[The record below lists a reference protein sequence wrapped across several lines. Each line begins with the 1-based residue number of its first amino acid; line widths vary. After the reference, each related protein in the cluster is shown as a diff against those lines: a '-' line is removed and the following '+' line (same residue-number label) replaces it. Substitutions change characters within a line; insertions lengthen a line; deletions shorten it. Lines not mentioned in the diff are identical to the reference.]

1 MRPLIIANWKA
12 NLAPGEEVAL
22 AADILAALRAARSTV
37 LSGSDAPQLSLAP
50 SSAGLVAVAS
60 LVQRTGLELQI
71 GITAQDCSAAGT
83 GPHTGELPAAH
94 LVGIASAVLVGHSE
108 RRGSGDGIAGE
119 GDALIGKKLAQVAAA
134 GLRPILCVGDATASA
149 NREARVT
156 RVLEQCHGAFAS
168 AALIGWSAARLL
180 EAGLVIAYEPIWAI
194 GSGVPATPEDA
205 QAVAFG
211 LRNGLHA
218 PQLPV
223 LYGGSVDARNAT
235 GWFADVATA
244 SHLDGLL
251 VGGASL
257 NASELVA
264 IVEAVAS
271 RRRGGE

>member
-22 AADILAALRAARSTV
+22 ATDTLAALRALGVTV
-37 LSGSDAPQLSLAP
+37 LNGSDAPQLSLAP

-60 LVQRTGLELQI
+60 LIQRTALELQI

-108 RRGSGDGIAGE
+108 RRATGDGIKGE

-134 GLRPILCVGDATASA
+134 GLRPILCVGDAQASA
-149 NREARVT
+149 TLEDRVA
-156 RVLEQCHGAFAS
+156 RVLEQCNGAFAS
-168 AALIGWSAARLL
+168 AALVGWSAARLL

-194 GSGVPATPEDA
+194 GSGTPATPEDA
-205 QAVAFG
+205 RAVALG

-218 PQLPV
+218 PKLPV
-223 LYGGSVDARNAT
+223 LYGGSVDAQNA
-235 GWFADVATA
+235 GEWFADVATA

-257 NASELVA
+257 NASKLVA
-264 IVEAVAS
+264 IVEAVAT
-271 RRRGGE
+271 RRRGVV